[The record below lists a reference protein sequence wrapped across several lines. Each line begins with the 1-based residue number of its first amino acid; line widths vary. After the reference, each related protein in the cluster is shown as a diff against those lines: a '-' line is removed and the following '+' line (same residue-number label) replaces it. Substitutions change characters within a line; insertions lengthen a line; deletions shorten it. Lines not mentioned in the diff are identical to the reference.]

1 MTRPENLTFQW
12 EVARYFADQNR
23 DRKCAAWDPMLAGVL
38 HGIGQLAWWKVFRK
52 RALTF
57 QALTSPET
65 QGLVRA
71 IIENDND
78 DVPKG
83 CKFRPV
89 LEQAHALALQIN
101 ALLNGH

>member
-38 HGIGQLAWWKVFRK
+38 HGVGQLAWWQVFRK

-65 QGLVRA
+65 QGLVREDA
-71 IIENDND
+71 
-78 DVPKG
+78 PKG
-83 CKFRPV
+83 FKLV
-89 LEQAHALALQIN
+89 LSQAHALALQIN